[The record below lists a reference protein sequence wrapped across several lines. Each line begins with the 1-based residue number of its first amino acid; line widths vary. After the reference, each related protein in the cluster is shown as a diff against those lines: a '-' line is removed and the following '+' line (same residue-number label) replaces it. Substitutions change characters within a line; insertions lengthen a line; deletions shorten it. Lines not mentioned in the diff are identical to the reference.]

1 MALRIGSQRGRL
13 SGRGALSLCAGLVAV
28 SALAVEV
35 APADSFSL
43 PLETPS
49 VPVKVP
55 PVTVKTPP
63 VTVTVPP
70 VTVKAPPVTVETPT
84 VTVKAP
90 PVTVKAPPVT
100 VKAPAVPTSAPVK
113 TLSTPTNVP
122 TVPAKAP
129 NVPAKVPSVPGG
141 SVRAPS
147 VTAHTPDV
155 GASTPGL
162 SAASGGRAPTVTAQ
176 AHDGVSV
183 GVGTSAS
190 RSQSSATPSGETRSA
205 AVAGTNGAG
214 ETTNGASVPL
224 SGYGG
229 LGAGY
234 GQLPPTEGTH
244 GAEARARIASR
255 ERQLKATVARE
266 RACLGTLPEEQQ
278 RLLVL
283 RSGLGGRAPL
293 SPRATAA
300 RLHIGATRFARL
312 EAQALRELGEAS
324 THGCRQVSAATTE
337 VVSFLGT
344 SFGTPEARG
353 GVEAVRYESGPG
365 VALPTAGKGDASVL
379 GVKISPVAS
388 AGFLAALVAAL
399 ATIAIIVVDS
409 TGNGP
414 RHAKWRRRLRRRA
427 RAWF

>member
-1 MALRIGSQRGRL
+1 MALTIGSQRGRL
-13 SGRGALSLCAGLVAV
+13 SSRGALSLCAGLVAV
-28 SALAVEV
+28 SALAFEV

-49 VPVKVP
+49 VPVKAP

-63 VTVTVPP
+63 VTVTVPA

-90 PVTVKAPPVT
+90 PVTVKAPSVT
-100 VKAPAVPTSAPVK
+100 VKAPAVPTSAPVR

-129 NVPAKVPSVPGG
+129 NVPAKVPSVPSG

-155 GASTPGL
+155 SASTPGL
-162 SAASGGRAPTVTAQ
+162 STPSGGRAPTVTVQ

-190 RSQSSATPSGETRSA
+190 RSQSSATPAGETRSA
-205 AVAGTNGAG
+205 AVGTNGAG
-214 ETTNGASVPL
+214 ETTNGAGVPL

-244 GAEARARIASR
+244 GAKARARIASR
-255 ERQLKATVARE
+255 ERQLKAAVARE

-283 RSGLGGRAPL
+283 RSGLSGRAPL

-324 THGCRQVSAATTE
+324 THGCRQASAAITE

-414 RHAKWRRRLRRRA
+414 RHAKWRRRLRRRV